1 MLQVVLLCCGLQGR
15 RVSPLGGSL
24 GGDASSCTH
33 WLRWLQVQ
41 NTFKP
46 ESRDGGL
53 SQEGR
58 GWHIIREILV
68 ICRPKPASSRGQ
80 MCTCLQRVSSFCL
93 FLFLTSILV
102 REELKSKSAK
112 SAQSS
117 EPLVDLEIRP
127 HLLLLF
133 GFMSPLFCSR
143 PARIFCVC
151 KQRRE
156 KRKAMSVGFK
166 LSFRLAL
173 CMCVSRAAGPLG
185 ETKQMKATV
194 LF

>member
-1 MLQVVLLCCGLQGR
+1 M
-15 RVSPLGGSL
+15 
-24 GGDASSCTH
+24 T
-33 WLRWLQVQ
+33 
-41 NTFKP
+41 
-46 ESRDGGL
+46 
-53 SQEGR
+53 
-58 GWHIIREILV
+58 
-68 ICRPKPASSRGQ
+68 CRPKPASSRGQ
-80 MCTCLQRVSSFCL
+80 TCTCLQRASSLCL

-151 KQRRE
+151 KQRRG
-156 KRKAMSVGFK
+156 KRKATSVGFN
-166 LSFRLAL
+166 LSVICVCVCARARECVCWGVGVLA
-173 CMCVSRAAGPLG
+173 CMSTCVCGHPRSASDVISQDAVHSVLG
-185 ETKQMKATV
+185 FENLGVVA
-194 LF
+194 